1 MFVYQ
6 STLDMLE
13 LKKDKGADYVLS
25 LKSKRVYT
33 SKIKPLF
40 IGFLYSIKLPEYKI
54 GIKFDK
60 DPLAVE
66 QNNYATK
73 IVNACLIYDLNAWPR
88 NPTNKFKFKN
98 CMFGATNI
106 LKNSDKY
113 KYVYGIRVATE

>member
-33 SKIKPLF
+33 SKSKPLQT
-40 IGFLYSIKLPEYKI
+40 GFLYSIKLPEYKI

-73 IVNACLIYDLNAWPR
+73 IVNVCIIYDLNAWQR

-106 LKNSDKY
+106 LKNSDK
-113 KYVYGIRVATE
+113 

>member
-6 STLDMLE
+6 STLDMLQ

-33 SKIKPLF
+33 SKIKPLY
-40 IGFLYSIKLPEYKI
+40 IDFLYSIKLPEYKI
-54 GIKFDK
+54 GIKFYQ

-73 IVNACLIYDLNAWPR
+73 IVNVCIIYDLNARPR
-88 NPTNKFKFKN
+88 NPTNKFKFKI
-98 CMFGATNI
+98 CLFGATDI
-106 LKNSDKY
+106 LKSSDK
-113 KYVYGIRVATE
+113 